1 MAKKPDSGAAFR
13 DFKAAL
19 RQKQPHHLYI
29 FHGEEDYLR
38 TYYLA
43 ALKKLLLD
51 GPAEDFNLHRFD
63 ARTWDLGA
71 FSDAVDAI
79 PVMAEASFIQVD
91 DVDLYQLG
99 SEDRDQMAALL
110 SDIPD
115 YCYIVFVYDT
125 CPWKPDRRMR
135 KFHAVIEQNA
145 RIVEFAQQPERELM
159 SWVARHFASAGK
171 RITPE
176 LCRYLI
182 NLCGG
187 GMTAMASEISKVA
200 AYCTAQDISRADID
214 AVVEPVLDAVVFQLT
229 DAIAEGRYAGALQTL
244 HTLLKMQQEPIPILG
259 AIGANLRRAAAAKT
273 LLAAGK
279 GTDALMKLYAISSY
293 PAQKAFGF
301 ARRLPDRFFETALPL
316 CAETD
321 YRLKT
326 SYDDPDALL
335 ELLILRLAQEASHA

>member
-91 DVDLYQLG
+91 DVDLYQLPA
-99 SEDRDQMAALL
+99 EEREQLAAIL

-115 YCYIVFVYDT
+115 YCYIVFLFDT
-125 CPWKPDRRMR
+125 VPWKPDRRQR
-135 KFHAVIEQNA
+135 KFHAAIEQNA
-145 RIVEFAQQPERELM
+145 QIVAFDRQPERELM
-159 SWVARHFASAGK
+159 SWVARHFASHGK
-171 RITPE
+171 RIDPN
-176 LCRYLI
+176 LCRYI
-182 NLCGG
+182 IAICGAS
-187 GMTAMASEISKVA
+187 MTAMASEIGKIA
-200 AYCTAQDISRADID
+200 AYCTADTVTRADVD
-214 AVVEPVLDAVVFQLT
+214 AVVEPVLDAVVFELT
-229 DAIAEGRYAGALQTL
+229 DAIAAGRYDRALQTL
-244 HTLLKMQQEPIPILG
+244 RVLLQMQQEPIPILG
-259 AIGANLRRAAAAKT
+259 AVGSQLRRASAARI
-273 LLAAGK
+273 LASAGR
-279 GTDALMKLYAISSY
+279 GPDALMRMYGLSSY
-293 PAQKAFGF
+293 PAQKAFDF
-301 ARRLPDRFFETALPL
+301 ARRVPERFFDAALSL

-321 YRLKT
+321 WQMKT
-326 SYDDPDALL
+326 SFDTPEALL
-335 ELLILRLAQEASHA
+335 ELLVLRLAQEAKNG